1 MLSMNK
7 KYKRSKTALMKA
19 VFPEMSHVT
28 FVFSSNITHELN
40 CYNVCS
46 IENKKPL
53 DLEKKIT
60 LELVYKYFLTPLS
73 ECELTLV

>member
-7 KYKRSKTALMKA
+7 KYKQSKTALMKA

-53 DLEKKIT
+53 DLEKKNNIRAC
-60 LELVYKYFLTPLS
+60 LQVFSDTPI
-73 ECELTLV
+73 

>member
-1 MLSMNK
+1 
-7 KYKRSKTALMKA
+7 MKA

-53 DLEKKIT
+53 DLECFLQFI
-60 LELVYKYFLTPLS
+60 LVNEPKVEEST
-73 ECELTLV
+73 VVI